1 MKTAAKIL
9 LLFIVFF
16 VTNSCT
22 EEDIEA
28 HIDSTT
34 NCWGQ
39 SSKIEIQY
47 SLDPLNAK
55 RITYSVKYEGTGS
68 LSSIK
73 WTFGDG
79 KPTVDGL
86 KVIHTYESVGKY
98 EVQGEVTVR
107 KDGENCTV
115 TEKKEVQVN

>member
-9 LLFIVFF
+9 LLLTVIFISD
-16 VTNSCT
+16 SCT
-22 EEDIEA
+22 EEQ
-28 HIDSTT
+28 IDSIT

-39 SSKIEIQY
+39 SSKVEIQY

-55 RITYSVKYEGTGS
+55 KITYSVKYEGTGS
-68 LSSIK
+68 LNSIK

-79 KPTVDGL
+79 KAAVEGL
-86 KVIHTYESVGKY
+86 RVTHTYEAAGTY
-98 EVQGEVTVR
+98 EVQADITVR

-115 TEKKEVQVN
+115 IEKKSLQVN

>member
-9 LLFIVFF
+9 LLSIVFF

-22 EEDIEA
+22 EEQ
-28 HIDSTT
+28 IDSIT

-39 SSKIEIQY
+39 SSKVEIQY
-47 SLDPLNAK
+47 FSDPLNAK
-55 RITYSVKYEGTGS
+55 KITYSVKYEGSGS
-68 LSSIK
+68 LSYII

-79 KPTVDGL
+79 KKDGENL
-86 KVIHTYESVGKY
+86 KVAHTYQAAGTY
-98 EVQGEVTVR
+98 EVQADVTII

-115 TEKKEVQVN
+115 TEKETVKIN